1 MELHAKLVRAQLNFF
16 KPFVASLSLETT
28 RKGQDKLALSEYDDI
43 AKLDL
48 SMLTEIKRS
57 DKGGVELKLLDR
69 TKILAQLAQLCE
81 GDERSAA
88 ARQLLKALDEEREAD
103 DGA

>member
-1 MELHAKLVRAQLNFF
+1 MAFGKVNDC
-16 KPFVASLSLETT
+16 V
-28 RKGQDKLALSEYDDI
+28 KLALSEYEDI

-69 TKILAQLAQLCE
+69 TKILAQLAQLCDDE
-81 GDERSAA
+81 ERSQT
-88 ARQLLKALDEEREAD
+88 ARQLLRALEQDEDEDVD
-103 DGA
+103 DDA

>member
-1 MELHAKLVRAQLNFF
+1 MANSDLERIRRQL
-16 KPFVASLSLETT
+16 
-28 RKGQDKLALSEYDDI
+28 RKMAFGRVNDCVKLALSEYDDI

-88 ARQLLKALDEEREAD
+88 ARQLLKALDEEHEAD

>member
-1 MELHAKLVRAQLNFF
+1 MKTDLEKIRRQLRKMAFG
-16 KPFVASLSLETT
+16 KPNDCV
-28 RKGQDKLALSEYDDI
+28 KLAMCEDVDI
-43 AKLDL
+43 EKLDL

>member
-1 MELHAKLVRAQLNFF
+1 MAFGRVNDC
-16 KPFVASLSLETT
+16 V
-28 RKGQDKLALSEYDDI
+28 KLALSEYDDI
-43 AKLDL
+43 AKLDF

>member
-1 MELHAKLVRAQLNFF
+1 MKTDLEKIRRQLRKMAFG
-16 KPFVASLSLETT
+16 KPNDCV
-28 RKGQDKLALSEYDDI
+28 KLALSEYDDI

-69 TKILAQLAQLCE
+69 TKILARRR
-81 GDERSAA
+81 GSS
-88 ARQLLKALDEEREAD
+88 
-103 DGA
+103 

>member
-1 MELHAKLVRAQLNFF
+1 MAFGRVNDC
-16 KPFVASLSLETT
+16 V
-28 RKGQDKLALSEYDDI
+28 KLALSEYDDI

-69 TKILAQLAQLCE
+69 TKILAQLAQLCDDE
-81 GDERSAA
+81 ERSQT
-88 ARQLLKALDEEREAD
+88 ARQLLRALEQDEDEDAD

>member
-1 MELHAKLVRAQLNFF
+1 MAFGKVNDC
-16 KPFVASLSLETT
+16 V
-28 RKGQDKLALSEYDDI
+28 KLALSEYEDI

-81 GDERSAA
+81 DDERSQT
-88 ARQLLKALDEEREAD
+88 ARQLLRALEQDEDEDAD

>member
-1 MELHAKLVRAQLNFF
+1 MAFGKVNDC
-16 KPFVASLSLETT
+16 V
-28 RKGQDKLALSEYDDI
+28 KLALSEYEDI

-69 TKILAQLAQLCE
+69 TKILAQLAQLCDDE
-81 GDERSAA
+81 ERSQT
-88 ARQLLKALDEEREAD
+88 ARQLLRALEQDGDEDAD

>member
-1 MELHAKLVRAQLNFF
+1 MAFGRVNDC
-16 KPFVASLSLETT
+16 V
-28 RKGQDKLALSEYDDI
+28 KLALSEYDDI

-69 TKILAQLAQLCE
+69 TKILAQLAQLCDDE
-81 GDERSAA
+81 ERSQT
-88 ARQLLKALDEEREAD
+88 ARQLLRALEQDEDEDAGD
-103 DGA
+103 DA

>member
-1 MELHAKLVRAQLNFF
+1 MAFGRVNDC
-16 KPFVASLSLETT
+16 V
-28 RKGQDKLALSEYDDI
+28 KLALSEYDDI

-88 ARQLLKALDEEREAD
+88 ARQLLKALDEECVAK
-103 DGA
+103 DGQ

>member
-1 MELHAKLVRAQLNFF
+1 MAFGKVNDC
-16 KPFVASLSLETT
+16 V
-28 RKGQDKLALSEYDDI
+28 KLALSEYEDI

-69 TKILAQLAQLCE
+69 TKILAQLAQLCDDE
-81 GDERSAA
+81 ERSQT
-88 ARQLLKALDEEREAD
+88 ARQLLRALEQDADEDAD

>member
-1 MELHAKLVRAQLNFF
+1 MAFGKVNDC
-16 KPFVASLSLETT
+16 V
-28 RKGQDKLALSEYDDI
+28 KLALSEYEDI

-69 TKILAQLAQLCE
+69 TKILAQLAQLCDDE
-81 GDERSAA
+81 ERSQT
-88 ARQLLKALDEEREAD
+88 ARQLLRALEQDEDAD
-103 DGA
+103 DDA

>member
-1 MELHAKLVRAQLNFF
+1 M
-16 KPFVASLSLETT
+16 
-28 RKGQDKLALSEYDDI
+28 
-43 AKLDL
+43 
-48 SMLTEIKRS
+48 
-57 DKGGVELKLLDR
+57 ELKLLDR

>member
-1 MELHAKLVRAQLNFF
+1 MAFGKVNDC
-16 KPFVASLSLETT
+16 V
-28 RKGQDKLALSEYDDI
+28 KLALSEYEDI

-69 TKILAQLAQLCE
+69 TKILAQLAQLCDDE
-81 GDERSAA
+81 ERSQT
-88 ARQLLKALDEEREAD
+88 ARQLLRALEQDEDEDAD

>member
-1 MELHAKLVRAQLNFF
+1 MAFGKVNDC
-16 KPFVASLSLETT
+16 V
-28 RKGQDKLALSEYDDI
+28 KLALSEYEDI

-69 TKILAQLAQLCE
+69 TKILAQLAQLCDDE
-81 GDERSAA
+81 ERSQT
-88 ARQLLKALDEEREAD
+88 ARQLLRALEQDEDEDAD
-103 DGA
+103 DDA

>member
-1 MELHAKLVRAQLNFF
+1 MAFGKVNDC
-16 KPFVASLSLETT
+16 V
-28 RKGQDKLALSEYDDI
+28 KLALSEYEDI

-69 TKILAQLAQLCE
+69 TKILAQLAQLCDDE
-81 GDERSAA
+81 ERSQT
-88 ARQLLKALDEEREAD
+88 ARQLLRALEQDEDEDAGD
-103 DGA
+103 DA